1 MSKRQKLAY
10 LLYNGMINI
19 PLFVGKKDFFALLG
33 VVVCI
38 ALFSLS
44 LEFYRY
50 KHFILDPLH
59 VSKATVLNHYQK
71 TNDANR
77 TYDVLKL
84 KLDESGVVVY
94 TTSWR
99 HMNLSFQ
106 DRVKIKFNVETLSFK
121 AFLKGFYVPS
131 RSLYSIYEDHPPFNI
146 QPLYRWVKDQHS
158 NELSAELYQT
168 LFFATPISKEL
179 REEVQKWGIS
189 HLIAISGYHVGVI
202 SFFLFLMLKPVYQFF
217 QNRYFPY
224 RNSTADLTLIV
235 LVVLFFYMVI
245 LGFIPSFL
253 RAFTMSVIGFFLYSR
268 GVKVLSFE
276 TLGLTV
282 IALLALFPT
291 LFFSISF
298 WFSVT
303 GVFYVF
309 LFLHHFSHLNRLA
322 LLGVMDVCIF
332 LLMIPLVHTFFPVFT
347 FLQLTTPVSSLLF
360 IVFYP
365 LSFFLHVINYGGILD
380 GYVLDFLHVK
390 AQSYPLIF
398 TWWFLG
404 GYTVLSL
411 LAIRFRF
418 LIFICL
424 SLSMSSLIFI
434 E

>member
-1 MSKRQKLAY
+1 M
-10 LLYNGMINI
+10 NV
-19 PLFVGKKDFFALLG
+19 PLFVYKKEFFVLLG

-38 ALFSLS
+38 AFFSLS
-44 LEFYRY
+44 FEYYRY
-50 KHFILDPLH
+50 QHFTSEPLY

-77 TYDVLKL
+77 TYDVFKL

-99 HMNLSFQ
+99 HLTVSYR
-106 DRVKIKFNVETLSFK
+106 DRVKIKFKVGTPSFK
-121 AFLKGFYVPS
+121 DFLKGFYVPS
-131 RSLYSIYEDHPPFNI
+131 LALYSIYEDHPPFNA
-146 QPLYRWVKDQHS
+146 QPLYRWVENQHTH
-158 NELSAELYQT
+158 ETIAELYKT

-179 REEVQKWGIS
+179 REEVQTWGVS

-202 SFFLFLMLKPVYQFF
+202 SFFLFFILKPLYQFF

-235 LVVLFFYMVI
+235 LIILLVYMV
-245 LGFIPSFL
+245 LLDFVPSYL
-253 RAFTMSVIGFFLYSR
+253 RAFTMSLIGFFLYSR

-282 IALLALFPT
+282 ISLLAFVPT
-291 LFFSISF
+291 LLFSLSF

-309 LFLHHFSHLNRLA
+309 LFLHHFSHLNRWI
-322 LLGVMDVCIF
+322 LLLVMDLSIF

-347 FLQLTTPVSSLLF
+347 FLQLTTPISSLLF
-360 IVFYP
+360 VVFYP
-365 LSFFLHVINYGGILD
+365 LSFVLHLLHLGGILD
-380 GYVLDFLHVK
+380 EYLLDFLHVK
-390 AQSYPLIF
+390 TQSYMLHIA
-398 TWWFLG
+398 WWFLA
-404 GYTVLSL
+404 GYSGLSL

-418 LIFICL
+418 LIFLCLGL
-424 SLSMSSLIFI
+424 SLGSLLFI
-434 E
+434 D